1 VNWEKI
7 SAFRNRAGG
16 NLRGEFFWLTKTN
29 SSVEGSCVAGMIRN
43 FADEFRVHLENPGQ
57 SPPPLKIL
65 VSEGQENTVLK
76 NWLIHCWEAEN
87 LDVPAHIIQ
96 NVDFAKRCLLR
107 EIFSPLEIRQPL
119 LVIILGGMLDVQEI
133 IGDDL
138 YYQAITYAQP
148 LLTAYIGL
156 ETIPRA
162 ANTFSGIFL
171 ESETESDFV
180 LQLKK
185 VIPIR

>member
-1 VNWEKI
+1 MNWEKI
-7 SAFRNRAGG
+7 RAFRNRAGR

-29 SSVEGSCVAGMIRN
+29 SSIAGDCVAGLIREFANSFKSYSEN
-43 FADEFRVHLENPGQ
+43 FTQL
-57 SPPPLKIL
+57 PPPLKIL
-65 VSEGQENTVLK
+65 VSEGQENTALK
-76 NWLIHCWEAEN
+76 NWLIHCWEAEKI
-87 LDVPAHIIQ
+87 DVPAHIIQ
-96 NVDFAKRCLLR
+96 NVEFAQRFLLR
-107 EIFSPLEIRQPL
+107 EVFSPLEIRQPL

-138 YYQAITYAQP
+138 YYQAITYARP

-156 ETIPRA
+156 ETIPRT

-180 LQLKK
+180 LQLKR